1 LRPKRIVRAG
11 EGSTFYNWRGSSA
24 LQEDI
29 AFGPRLEALANLD
42 RAGWIAIG
50 VIIEPAC
57 TAHGADTACI
67 EAVHLASLGLGSAAT
82 FRDVMAYS
90 ERHGFIPA
98 TRIVLDGRMSD
109 LLRCMKTCIF
119 HLRAS
124 WLADI
129 PVTEIVQ
136 PRYRPAADDAQ

>member
-11 EGSTFYNWRGSSA
+11 EGSAFYNWRGTSA
-24 LQEDI
+24 FQEDI

-42 RAGWIAIG
+42 RAEWIAIG

-57 TAHGADTACI
+57 TAHSADTVCI
-67 EAVHLASLGLGSAAT
+67 EAVHLASLGPGTAAT

-90 ERHGFIPA
+90 ERHGFVPA
-98 TRIVLDGRMSD
+98 TRIVLDGLGMSD
-109 LLRCMKTCIF
+109 LLRCMKTGIF

-129 PVTEIVQ
+129 PVTEI
-136 PRYRPAADDAQ
+136 AQAR